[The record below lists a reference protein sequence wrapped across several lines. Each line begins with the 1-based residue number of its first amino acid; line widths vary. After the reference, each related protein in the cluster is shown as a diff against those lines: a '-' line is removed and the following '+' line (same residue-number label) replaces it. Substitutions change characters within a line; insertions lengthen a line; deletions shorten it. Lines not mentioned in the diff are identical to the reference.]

1 MTGPGLGELL
11 DLSRMWQA
19 KSALLLIAAAVV
31 LGSELMQGSVM

>member
-1 MTGPGLGELL
+1 
-11 DLSRMWQA
+11 MWQA